1 MKHCHLYF
9 TAKPLSVE
17 SLVLK
22 LCVKML
28 LANQI
33 AGFFKVQ
40 YLKKK
45 VRDQVDFLNVIL
57 HQSFLQGNT
66 IVLAWV
72 TRHDQNT

>member
-1 MKHCHLYF
+1 MKHCYLYF

-40 YLKKK
+40 YIKKN
-45 VRDQVDFLNVIL
+45 VRDQVDFLNANQ
-57 HQSFLQGNT
+57 HKSFLSNT

-72 TRHDQNT
+72 TKHA

>member
-22 LCVKML
+22 LRVKIP

-33 AGFFKVQ
+33 AVFFKVQ

-45 VRDQVDFLNVIL
+45 VRDQVDFLYVN
-57 HQSFLQGNT
+57 
-66 IVLAWV
+66 
-72 TRHDQNT
+72 

>member
-33 AGFFKVQ
+33 AGFFEVQ

-45 VRDQVDFLNVIL
+45 VRDQVDFLYQINTEVSYKEIL
-57 HQSFLQGNT
+57 LCWHG
-66 IVLAWV
+66 
-72 TRHDQNT
+72 

>member
-1 MKHCHLYF
+1 MKYCHLYF
-9 TAKPLSVE
+9 TAKPLSVK

-33 AGFFKVQ
+33 AGFFKMQ

-45 VRDQVDFLNVIL
+45 VRDQIEFLYVN
-57 HQSFLQGNT
+57 
-66 IVLAWV
+66 
-72 TRHDQNT
+72 

>member
-9 TAKPLSVE
+9 TAKPLSAE
-17 SLVLK
+17 SLVPK
-22 LCVKML
+22 LCVKMI

-45 VRDQVDFLNVIL
+45 
-57 HQSFLQGNT
+57 
-66 IVLAWV
+66 
-72 TRHDQNT
+72 

>member
-1 MKHCHLYF
+1 MGIFEKKNFFSFFSKSKMKHFYLYF

-22 LCVKML
+22 LFVKML

-45 VRDQVDFLNVIL
+45 VRDQVDFLHAN
-57 HQSFLQGNT
+57 
-66 IVLAWV
+66 
-72 TRHDQNT
+72 

>member
-17 SLVLK
+17 SLVYK

-33 AGFFKVQ
+33 AGLFKVQ

-45 VRDQVDFLNVIL
+45 VRDKVDFLYVN
-57 HQSFLQGNT
+57 
-66 IVLAWV
+66 
-72 TRHDQNT
+72 

>member
-45 VRDQVDFLNVIL
+45 VRDQEDFLYVNY
-57 HQSFLQGNT
+57 HQSFLHENT
-66 IVLAWV
+66 IVLAYV
-72 TRHDQNT
+72 TRHA

>member
-1 MKHCHLYF
+1 MKHFHIYF
-9 TAKPLSVE
+9 TANPLSVE

-45 VRDQVDFLNVIL
+45 ARDQVVFLFVNK
-57 HQSFLQGNT
+57 H
-66 IVLAWV
+66 
-72 TRHDQNT
+72 

>member
-1 MKHCHLYF
+1 MKHCSLYF

-33 AGFFKVQ
+33 AGFFNVQ

-45 VRDQVDFLNVIL
+45 MRNQVDFLNA
-57 HQSFLQGNT
+57 N
-66 IVLAWV
+66 
-72 TRHDQNT
+72 

>member
-1 MKHCHLYF
+1 MRHCHLYF
-9 TAKPLSVE
+9 TENPVPVE
-17 SLVLK
+17 SLVHK

-45 VRDQVDFLNVIL
+45 VKNQVSFFYVNKR
-57 HQSFLQGNT
+57 QSFTQRNT
-66 IVLAWV
+66 VVLAWMV
-72 TRHDQNT
+72 SHS

>member
-17 SLVLK
+17 SLLYK
-22 LCVKML
+22 LYVKKL

-45 VRDQVDFLNVIL
+45 VTDQVDFLHVN
-57 HQSFLQGNT
+57 
-66 IVLAWV
+66 
-72 TRHDQNT
+72 

>member
-1 MKHCHLYF
+1 MKHCYLYF
-9 TAKPLSVE
+9 TAKPLSFE

-45 VRDQVDFLNVIL
+45 VRDQVDFLNA
-57 HQSFLQGNT
+57 N
-66 IVLAWV
+66 
-72 TRHDQNT
+72 

>member
-1 MKHCHLYF
+1 MGIFEKKKFFSFFSKSKMKHCYLYF

-45 VRDQVDFLNVIL
+45 VRDQVDFLHAN
-57 HQSFLQGNT
+57 
-66 IVLAWV
+66 
-72 TRHDQNT
+72 

>member
-1 MKHCHLYF
+1 MKQCHLHF

-17 SLVLK
+17 SLVYK

-45 VRDQVDFLNVIL
+45 VRDEVDFLYAN
-57 HQSFLQGNT
+57 
-66 IVLAWV
+66 
-72 TRHDQNT
+72 

>member
-9 TAKPLSVE
+9 TANPLSVE

-45 VRDQVDFLNVIL
+45 VRDQVDFLYAN
-57 HQSFLQGNT
+57 
-66 IVLAWV
+66 
-72 TRHDQNT
+72 

>member
-22 LCVKML
+22 LRVKIL

-40 YLKKK
+40 YLEKK
-45 VRDQVDFLNVIL
+45 VRDQVDFSNA
-57 HQSFLQGNT
+57 N
-66 IVLAWV
+66 
-72 TRHDQNT
+72 